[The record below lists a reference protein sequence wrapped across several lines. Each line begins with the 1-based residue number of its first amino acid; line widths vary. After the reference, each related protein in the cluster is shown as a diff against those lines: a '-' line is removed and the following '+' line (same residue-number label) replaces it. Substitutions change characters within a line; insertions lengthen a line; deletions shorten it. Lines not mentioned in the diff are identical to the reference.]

1 MMRAC
6 TVHLVDSNASDRSLS
21 SLLLKGQ
28 LPHSTI
34 VTVADAIAFA
44 DALSTSVPDV
54 AVVATEQSW
63 AGAAE
68 IVAAIKRRAPAATI
82 VLFGQEADIVAHVFN
97 QELVCDGFLRKN
109 SAGFLE
115 LAGVVTAALDRIQ
128 SAAEKVA
135 TESPRDTSADEH
147 GRQEMR
153 DMAMVFSHDLRE
165 PLQQIVRLAELGQA
179 DRLNDGAIAGSSAM
193 VLACARRAT
202 QMVDG
207 MFDYLSVATR
217 DTAPAAVDLNSCLA
231 QALDNLRGA
240 IDESHADIA
249 ADHLPMAVG
258 DACQLLHL
266 FQNLVSNAIKFRGP
280 ARPRIRIG
288 TEARGAQQV
297 LMFRDNGIGIAPEF
311 RERVFEMGQ
320 RLHTRKEFPGIGV
333 GLTLCRRI
341 VERHGG
347 RIWIEPSDREGST
360 FCILLPGLLGD
371 QH

>member
-1 MMRAC
+1 
-6 TVHLVDSNASDRSLS
+6 
-21 SLLLKGQ
+21 
-28 LPHSTI
+28 
-34 VTVADAIAFA
+34 
-44 DALSTSVPDV
+44 
-54 AVVATEQSW
+54 
-63 AGAAE
+63 
-68 IVAAIKRRAPAATI
+68 
-82 VLFGQEADIVAHVFN
+82 
-97 QELVCDGFLRKN
+97 
-109 SAGFLE
+109 
-115 LAGVVTAALDRIQ
+115 
-128 SAAEKVA
+128 
-135 TESPRDTSADEH
+135 
-147 GRQEMR
+147 
-153 DMAMVFSHDLRE
+153 
-165 PLQQIVRLAELGQA
+165 
-179 DRLNDGAIAGSSAM
+179 M